1 MRERRIF
8 SDRKLAIIGVGL
20 IGGSVGLAAK
30 ARGLFGEVRGTTR
43 RSSTLEAALRVG
55 AIDTAC
61 KTPEAAAEGA
71 DIVVVATSVS
81 RIGEICLR
89 CAAVAAPGAIL
100 TDVGSVKGAI
110 DSAVRGRIGEGRTF
124 IGSHPLAGSEKR
136 GVVNATADLLDG
148 ATCIIT
154 PSEDTDAAAVETL
167 SRFWQA
173 LGMRVFAM
181 APDEHDAILA
191 SISHLPH
198 LVAAALLAS
207 IPEAAL
213 PFGASGLKDTT
224 RVAAGDAELWRDII
238 EANQEQVLEAIESFR
253 ACMEVV
259 KGRILR
265 RDWEGVMQFLCDAA
279 DKRRKR
285 YPENPEE
292 IGK

>member
-1 MRERRIF
+1 M
-8 SDRKLAIIGVGL
+8 
-20 IGGSVGLAAK
+20 
-30 ARGLFGEVRGTTR
+30 
-43 RSSTLEAALRVG
+43 RVG
-55 AIDTAC
+55 AIDTPC
-61 KTPEAAAEGA
+61 KTPEEASEGA

-81 RIGEICLR
+81 RIGEMCLR
-89 CAAVAAPGAIL
+89 CAPAAAPGAIL
-100 TDVGSVKGAI
+100 TDVGGVKGSI
-110 DSAVRGRIGEGRTF
+110 DSAVSARMPAGRTF

-136 GVVNATADLLDG
+136 GVVNATPDLLDG

-154 PSEDTDAAAVETL
+154 PADDTDEEAVETL

-173 LGMRVFAM
+173 LGMRVFRM

-207 IPEAAL
+207 IPEAAM

-238 EANQEQVLEAIESFR
+238 EANQEQVLVAIDSFR
-253 ACMEVV
+253 ACMETIEA
-259 KGRILR
+259 RILR